1 MRARSAPLPRSISSI
16 DTSDSENERK
26 KWKRNIRREF
36 ESRFFA
42 IVASLCLQNMNSYE
56 VAKNI
61 VLTIREIYGSSQWH
75 NFLIFLFFFC
85 LPLTNN
91 IQLNWYS
98 WPQLWSTNADL
109 SEASWLVHN
118 LSCELNIFHRLFQWK
133 LLSNIRQHSKI
144 NKSSLTTRALFDWV
158 S

>member
-61 VLTIREIYGSSQWH
+61 VLTVKEIYGSNQWH
-75 NFLIFLFFFC
+75 NFFNFFIFFLFTPDEQYTVE
-85 LPLTNN
+85 L
-91 IQLNWYS
+91 IQL
-98 WPQLWSTNADL
+98 TTT
-109 SEASWLVHN
+109 LV
-118 LSCELNIFHRLFQWK
+118 
-133 LLSNIRQHSKI
+133 
-144 NKSSLTTRALFDWV
+144 NKRGFI
-158 S
+158 

>member
-61 VLTIREIYGSSQWH
+61 VLTVKEIYAGQISGT
-75 NFLIFLFFFC
+75 IFLFFYFF
-85 LPLTNN
+85 LFTPDEQYTVEL
-91 IQLNWYS
+91 IQL
-98 WPQLWSTNADL
+98 TTT
-109 SEASWLVHN
+109 LV
-118 LSCELNIFHRLFQWK
+118 
-133 LLSNIRQHSKI
+133 
-144 NKSSLTTRALFDWV
+144 NKRGFI
-158 S
+158 

>member
-1 MRARSAPLPRSISSI
+1 MRARSAPRPRSISSI

-61 VLTIREIYGSSQWH
+61 VLTIKEIYAGQISGT
-75 NFLIFLFFFC
+75 IFLFFYFFFVY
-85 LPLTNN
+85 P
-91 IQLNWYS
+91 
-98 WPQLWSTNADL
+98 
-109 SEASWLVHN
+109 
-118 LSCELNIFHRLFQWK
+118 
-133 LLSNIRQHSKI
+133 
-144 NKSSLTTRALFDWV
+144 
-158 S
+158 